1 MAMGKIDSVV
11 FDEGALICALA
22 LDLRFLANKADEDG
36 DDIKTEEVP
45 LTDPLTLPDVDFWV
59 LMETNALIVSINS
72 NKITV

>member
-11 FDEGALICALA
+11 FDEGAFNRALA

-36 DDIKTEEVP
+36 DDIKTEEVTNRP
-45 LTDPLTLPDVDFWV
+45 TYLPDVDFWV

>member
-45 LTDPLTLPDVDFWV
+45 LTTHLLYLTSIFGYLWR
-59 LMETNALIVSINS
+59 LMH
-72 NKITV
+72 